1 MEKIIQPGLGESS
14 KAPILDQRKPLIVFY
29 KLSEQLASSDTY
41 STLGY
46 LRSSFE
52 LAIIQHF
59 HDSSPTCHQNTSE
72 EGFLRLS
79 MEEALLCIQDSWL
92 ITPSTFDPQN
102 DPYLETLK
110 EKTAVLVAAGPNR
123 PEIKRHLFYGPVVKT
138 DGGFKTDHITHWGQ
152 LFPRIMVLS
161 AVEKSPSIWHKSL
174 AFLTYWSD
182 RVEHGGIL
190 QDAYPLYFVPAAS
203 ADCYFKIATKDE
215 IPLLLEKTAHFAL
228 SSLSFE
234 QDAAKTESITTAA
247 ALLSPEVNP
256 DPCEGSQS
264 VHLVLSAERPPSI
277 VLLDKTGGKS
287 GPKSPHSP
295 ESLALDGSGTQQ
307 GYLHLHKPVGALF
320 DSFVLGERVIT
331 NIRDIGWGRSTQ
343 SGPEETTAT
352 AASNPTHE
360 ADTGPG
366 DSADAQRAAS
376 AERTL
381 LQLRP
386 AKAAGL
392 SSLHLT
398 SLGNLAKK
406 RILAGVRLLPGE
418 RDKHILQL
426 AQKLR
431 KDHSLESSHGLRFLY
446 MLDEVKNMSE
456 TVSPRITII
465 GVAGLF
471 SSTWGGLS
479 PSDLA
484 SLHGPLVDYL
494 NDRLARARKGAGP
507 QEV

>member
-1 MEKIIQPGLGESS
+1 MEKINQPGQAETS
-14 KAPILDQRKPLIVFY
+14 KAPILHQTKPFIIFY
-29 KLSEQLASSDTY
+29 KLSEELAGSDTY

-59 HDSSPTCHQNTSE
+59 DHSSPASWKNTLD

-79 MEEALLCIQDSWL
+79 IEEALLCIQDSWL
-92 ITPSTFDPQN
+92 ITPSTLDLQN

-123 PEIKRHLFYGPVVKT
+123 PEIKKHLFYGPVVKT
-138 DGGFKTDHITHWGQ
+138 DGGFKTEHITHWSQ
-152 LFPRIMVLS
+152 LFPKIMMLC

-182 RVEHGGIL
+182 RVEHGAIL
-190 QDAYPLYFVPAAS
+190 QDAYPLYFVPATS

-215 IPLLLEKTAHFAL
+215 IPLLQEKTAHFAL
-228 SSLSFE
+228 SSLGFE
-234 QDAAKTESITTAA
+234 QDAAKTAQITTAA
-247 ALLSPEVNP
+247 ALLSTEVNP
-256 DPCEGSQS
+256 NPCEGSQS
-264 VHLVLSAERPPSI
+264 VHVVLSAERPPSI
-277 VLLDKTGGKS
+277 ALLDKTGGKS
-287 GPKSPHSP
+287 GPESPHSP
-295 ESLALDGSGTQQ
+295 EFLSLAGPGTQQ
-307 GYLHLHKPVGALF
+307 GYLHLHKPAGALF

-331 NIRDIGWGRSTQ
+331 NIRDIGWARSTQ
-343 SGPEETTAT
+343 TGPVETTAT
-352 AASNPTHE
+352 AASKPTQE
-360 ADTGPG
+360 PQMQPE
-366 DSADAQRAAS
+366 DSADTQRAAS

-381 LQLRP
+381 QLLR
-386 AKAAGL
+386 ASKAAGL

-406 RILAGVRLLPGE
+406 RILAAVPLPPGE
-418 RDKHILQL
+418 RDKHILHL

-431 KDHSLESSHGLRFLY
+431 KDHSLDSSHGLRFLY

-456 TVSPRITII
+456 TVCPRITII

-494 NDRLARARKGAGP
+494 NDRLVRARKGAAP